1 MGTRTFDILWIS
13 GEMVKRVGAK
23 GWRGFSVG
31 GFSPS
36 SFIVA
41 VGEVVGASSP
51 LLPFGSISFFP
62 LTVKSTK
69 SHVKLQFNTF
79 LHAHTTLS
87 HPFVPCTI
95 FGDLKSISIAN
106 LDFSCFFPSPCVDVI
121 LRMTPPADNPN
132 LSYVGLSTSSRRIPS
147 QIEKM
152 GSIPRRP
159 SESMRML
166 EVGDLRYAWK
176 KFPVRISRSFMWTL
190 E

>member
-1 MGTRTFDILWIS
+1 M
-13 GEMVKRVGAK
+13 KRVGAK
-23 GWRGFSVG
+23 GWRGFS
-31 GFSPS
+31 PS

-41 VGEVVGASSP
+41 AGEVVGASLP
-51 LLPFGSISFFP
+51 LLPFCSISFFP

-106 LDFSCFFPSPCVDVI
+106 RDFSCFFPSPCVDVM
-121 LRMTPPADNPN
+121 LRTTPPADNPN